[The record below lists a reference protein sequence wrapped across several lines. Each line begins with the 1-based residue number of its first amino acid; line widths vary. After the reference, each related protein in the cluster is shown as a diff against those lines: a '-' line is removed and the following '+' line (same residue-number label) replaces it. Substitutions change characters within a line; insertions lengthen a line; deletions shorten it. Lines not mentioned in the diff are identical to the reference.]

1 LTDGRPAAASALAC
15 IIAWCTTPPPH
26 LQRSSRATLF
36 TRATMAA
43 IYRPSE
49 AIALLRPSFLLPR
62 IQPSSTR
69 RAALGRKAFS
79 ASQNVQA
86 THGSTPN
93 PSPAPQ
99 RKGITLTGDT
109 GQVRW
114 SDLSPGEKA
123 VRTTQQSFNLVVVA
137 FGVIATVSST
147 NKYKS
152 LFILMHCIG
161 WRSLLPLL
169 RRLLPLLQNR
179 PLQSRRNHD
188 PCRLTLSSPPRTV
201 EPNLRIW
208 RVLMV
213 ALGPQSLHQQH
224 FRDG

>member
-1 LTDGRPAAASALAC
+1 MVHHSTSASPTRFTC
-15 IIAWCTTPPPH
+15 
-26 LQRSSRATLF
+26 ATIHQSN
-36 TRATMAA
+36 MAA

-62 IQPSSTR
+62 IHPSSTR
-69 RAALGRKAFS
+69 TAALGRKAFS

-86 THGSTPN
+86 THGSTPH

-114 SDLSPGEKA
+114 SDLSPVEKA

-137 FGVIATVSST
+137 FGVIATVSLT
-147 NKYKS
+147 NMYTS
-152 LFILMHCIG
+152 LFLLMHDIG
-161 WRSLLPLL
+161 WRGLLSLL

-179 PLQSRRNHD
+179 PLQSCCNHD
-188 PCRLTLSSPPRTV
+188 PRRLALSSPPRTIKS
-201 EPNLRIW
+201 NLRI
-208 RVLMV
+208 RRIFMV
-213 ALGPQSLHQQH
+213 ALGPQSLY
-224 FRDG
+224 